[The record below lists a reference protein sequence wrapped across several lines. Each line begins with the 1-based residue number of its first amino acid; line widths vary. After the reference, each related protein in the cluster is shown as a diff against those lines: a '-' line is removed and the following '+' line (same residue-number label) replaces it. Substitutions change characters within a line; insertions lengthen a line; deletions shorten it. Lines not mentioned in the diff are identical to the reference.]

1 LVNQGGRTTVST
13 GVVVSQPNTPDLLNN
28 VAGSLA
34 VPAGERALVRT
45 ATAPQGTPVQL
56 LVKSLGSPRGEWGCR
71 ASKVEN
77 QDLNHLAQDR
87 DGLTGE
93 VL

>member
-1 LVNQGGRTTVST
+1 LVNQGGRTTVAN

-34 VPAGERALVRT
+34 ELLAVPAGERALVCT

-56 LVKSLGSPRGEWGCR
+56 LVQSPGEPSR
-71 ASKVEN
+71 
-77 QDLNHLAQDR
+77 
-87 DGLTGE
+87 
-93 VL
+93 